1 MKRVFVVFIVFL
13 IGAGSIIYLNLD
25 WQKKRKLPVFQP
37 IDINPEL
44 VDSSLHGRG
53 RGIYGGDHEISE
65 FKLTDQLN
73 QAVTKKLLKNKIVVA
88 NFFFVSCPSICTKMT
103 SNLNTIHRQY
113 SGDSSFLILSHT
125 VWPEVDNATLLFSY
139 AEKYKVNHNSWRF
152 LTGNKEELY
161 RLARQDYL
169 VVPDVN
175 DSNFQHGSDA
185 DFIHTENVVLLDP
198 KQRIRGF
205 YDGTNPNEMSRLKE
219 DIEIL
224 KQIFWNH

>member
-37 IDINPEL
+37 RDINPEL

-53 RGIYGGDHEISE
+53 RGINGGDHEISE

-88 NFFFVSCPSICTKMT
+88 NFFFVSCPSICPKMT